1 MNKFI
6 ETFSSNTNNNGSLDS
21 LIKHLY
27 NESKLIIEPLSKDM
41 STNIINESS
50 GLKRLNIFSP
60 LDFLIASKGDIINQ
74 ESIEDIANDDSLI
87 SKRIV
92 SEINLD
98 QTQSVLTKGVK
109 KLKISKISDGEKE
122 CQENADKMKMTIV
135 VLDTKD
141 DHQQEEE
148 EIIIRRS
155 HQILF
160 NAFGLEL
167 TKDDIDSL
175 ENFKLPNSNV
185 NLFFIF

>member
-1 MNKFI
+1 MNKLT
-6 ETFSSNTNNNGSLDS
+6 ETFSSNTNNNESLDS

-27 NESKLIIEPLSKDM
+27 NESKLTIEPLSKDM
-41 STNIINESS
+41 NTNVINESS
-50 GLKRLNIFSP
+50 GLNMLNNFSP
-60 LDFLIASKGDIINQ
+60 LDILIASKGDIINQ
-74 ESIEDIANDDSLI
+74 ESIEDIVNEDTLI
-87 SKRIV
+87 SKRSV
-92 SEINLD
+92 NTINLD
-98 QTQSVLTKGVK
+98 QTSSVLSKGVK
-109 KLKISKISDGEKE
+109 KLKTSKISDAEKE
-122 CQENADKMKMTIV
+122 CQDNAEKTKMTIV

-141 DHQQEEE
+141 DHQHEEE

-155 HQILF
+155 HQILT